1 MKASGHGVLELV
13 EPSEGAM
20 PAEAAGWS
28 ASTALAVLAL
38 VQCRLDE
45 LIAAEARAAAL
56 RTDLDTA
63 RRPARRRAKHP
74 CPLSSRELEVL
85 SALSDG
91 KVYKQIA
98 LDLSLSPSTVRSHLH
113 HAYSKLGV
121 LDRAQAVLLAT
132 RRGWI

>member
-1 MKASGHGVLELV
+1 
-13 EPSEGAM
+13 M
-20 PAEAAGWS
+20 PAEAPGWS
-28 ASTALAVLAL
+28 PSTALAVLAL
-38 VQCRLDE
+38 VQRRLDE
-45 LIAAEARAAAL
+45 LIAAEARAEARAAAL
-56 RTDLDTA
+56 RLDLDTA
-63 RRPARRRAKHP
+63 RRPARRRTKHP

>member
-1 MKASGHGVLELV
+1 MGSSGHAALDVV
-13 EPSEGAM
+13 EPSEAVM
-20 PAEAAGWS
+20 PADRVGIS

-38 VQCRLDE
+38 VQRRLDE
-45 LIAAEARAAAL
+45 LSAAEARAAAS
-56 RTDLDTA
+56 RLDVDTG

-98 LDLSLSPSTVRSHLH
+98 HELSLSPSTVRSHLH